1 MKQRQDTGVAGRWAQ
16 RGLFGFCLA
25 VFLLTYNTRLGSID
39 AVILFDTAAAL
50 YERGTFAIE
59 NPRATRGVD
68 GRYYSKYGPLQSLVA
83 VPLYAAGKLAAR
95 VLPVPERHLTRAAV
109 ALLNPVVT
117 AWLAALLF
125 GVGCRLGLSPRRAAA
140 AALLYAFATIAWY
153 YSKTFFSEPLT
164 ALLIVAGFARALSY
178 RATGAA
184 RHLWVA
190 GACAALA
197 VATRPVALLAV
208 PVLALGALGGS
219 GRRPRAVAGLLVPL
233 VVVGALLAL
242 YNYLRFGSPLDTGYH
257 GESFST
263 PPWVG
268 LAGLLVS
275 PRCGLLFYAPILV
288 LAPWGY
294 RTLARRQPHAARA
307 IALLGVLWLLA
318 MSAWS
323 CWWAGGS
330 WGPRLLLPL
339 FPFLAILTA
348 AALPSPRSRRWPL
361 LAGVVVLVAASVA
374 VQGASVLV
382 TNARWEYGVDL
393 LAQAE
398 GGNSLWSFRYMPL
411 RWQAS
416 YAREVLDPARP
427 YRVTE
432 ATLLPGEE
440 EDAPPRA
447 LDPLR
452 ARERSENRLDGHVVD
467 AWYALFALMGLPL
480 VPLLAGVLLLLA
492 VAGASL
498 VVLISAVDR
507 MAGEQLTDGP

>member
-1 MKQRQDTGVAGRWAQ
+1 M
-16 RGLFGFCLA
+16 
-25 VFLLTYNTRLGSID
+25 
-39 AVILFDTAAAL
+39 
-50 YERGTFAIE
+50 
-59 NPRATRGVD
+59 
-68 GRYYSKYGPLQSLVA
+68 
-83 VPLYAAGKLAAR
+83 
-95 VLPVPERHLTRAAV
+95 
-109 ALLNPVVT
+109 
-117 AWLAALLF
+117 
-125 GVGCRLGLSPRRAAA
+125 SPGHRRAGPPPR
-140 AALLYAFATIAWY
+140 LLYAFATIAWY

-330 WGPRLLLPL
+330 GAPP
-339 FPFLAILTA
+339 AA
-348 AALPSPRSRRWPL
+348 AALSLPGNPHCGGAA
-361 LAGVVVLVAASVA
+361 LAAVTAVAAAGRVVVLVAASVA
-374 VQGASVLV
+374 V
-382 TNARWEYGVDL
+382 
-393 LAQAE
+393 
-398 GGNSLWSFRYMPL
+398 
-411 RWQAS
+411 
-416 YAREVLDPARP
+416 
-427 YRVTE
+427 RV
-432 ATLLPGEE
+432 
-440 EDAPPRA
+440 PRC
-447 LDPLR
+447 
-452 ARERSENRLDGHVVD
+452 
-467 AWYALFALMGLPL
+467 W
-480 VPLLAGVLLLLA
+480 
-492 VAGASL
+492 
-498 VVLISAVDR
+498 
-507 MAGEQLTDGP
+507 